1 MLHDDDPV
9 TTAAADP
16 ATYVWHDP
24 IVYRRLHEESAAA
37 WLGTIDFLRESE
49 AVDES
54 LLDEAEALVASAEAL
69 DPDVFSATWVHPLC
83 FGWSFALYEAAEQ
96 RNEPRL
102 AQALHRM
109 HLVAA
114 ASALAR
120 GDGVEFRHPV
130 PLAKHAVLPGLPA
143 VLEVE
148 PGGLLAGVA
157 GHELLLVRGDQHA
170 RLDSR
175 KAGTALGVT
184 LRPRHR
190 VGVGRLAVDLL
201 PEAFFGAETGMG
213 DSADALG
220 DAAFHALHAPLVN
233 DAFALVQQHQAST
246 FDQMVQ
252 HLRVVGLKDFDT
264 GEYTNVSVSEA
275 PGAFVA
281 SVYEHPYEMADIF
294 IHEMHHNRLFALENV
309 EPLLDLGDPWLGY
322 SPWRNDPRPL
332 RGLLHAVYVF
342 LPVARYWDAV
352 LGAGG
357 LDDDLTAYAR
367 DQVVRTALQLRTAF
381 TTLDTNAGWTAHG
394 SIVRPVL
401 EAGVIASE
409 ARAEMHEL
417 SRATPAWRID
427 KTGRLTHDP
436 EGTVGASVDA
446 HRARYEATYGVR

>member
-1 MLHDDDPV
+1 MLHDDESV
-9 TTAAADP
+9 ATATTDP

-37 WLGTIDFLRESE
+37 WLGTIDFLRESA

-54 LLDEAEALVASAEAL
+54 LLDEAESLVARAEAL

-83 FGWSFALYEAAEQ
+83 FAWSFALYEAAEQ
-96 RNEPRL
+96 RDAPRL
-102 AQALHRM
+102 VHALHRM

-120 GDGVEFRHPV
+120 ADAIDLRHPV
-130 PLAKHAVLPGLPA
+130 PLAARTVLPGLAA

-148 PGGLLAGVA
+148 PGAALAGVE
-157 GHELLLVRGDQHA
+157 GHDLLLVRGRERA

-175 KAGTALGVT
+175 RAGAALGVS

-190 VGVGRLAVDLL
+190 VTVGPLAVDLL
-201 PEAFFGAETGMG
+201 PEAFLGTETGMG
-213 DSADALG
+213 DSAEALG
-220 DAAFHALHAPLVN
+220 DAAFHAQHAPLVQ
-233 DAFALVQQHQAST
+233 DAFALVRQHQAST

-252 HLRVVGLKDFDT
+252 HLRVVGLKDRDA

-275 PGAFVA
+275 PGSFVA

-309 EPLLDLGDPWLGY
+309 EPLLDPGDPWLGY
-322 SPWRNDPRPL
+322 SPWRDDPRPL

-352 LGAGG
+352 LAAGG
-357 LDDDLTAYAR
+357 RDDDLTAYAR
-367 DQVVRTALQLRTAF
+367 DQVVRTALQLRAAF
-381 TTLDTNAGWTAHG
+381 TTLDANAVWTAHG

-409 ARAEMHEL
+409 ARAAMHEL
-417 SRATPAWRID
+417 SRATPAWRLD
-427 KTGRLTHDP
+427 KTGRLAHDP

-446 HRARYEATYGVR
+446 HRARYEATYGVG